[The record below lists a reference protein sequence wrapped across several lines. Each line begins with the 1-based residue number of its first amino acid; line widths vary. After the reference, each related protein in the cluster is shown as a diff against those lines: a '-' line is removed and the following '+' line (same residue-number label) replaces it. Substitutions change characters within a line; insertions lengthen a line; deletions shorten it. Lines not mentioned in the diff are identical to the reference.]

1 MAAYMTSID
10 VSKGTIINN
19 TTTISSV
26 TTFNHS
32 QISSS
37 SSSSSGS
44 SSVETFY
51 PLVPDV
57 TIHYRC
63 GDNLRFDSAGYGL
76 LPFHVTK
83 YSTIVLFLHILILTL
98 ILYYIKDFVG
108 NDIEE

>member
-26 TTFNHS
+26 TTFNHF
-32 QISSS
+32 QNNISSS
-37 SSSSSGS
+37 SSS

-83 YSTIVLFLHILILTL
+83 YSTIVLFLYIHILILL
-98 ILYYIKDFVG
+98 ILYNFKDFVG